1 MIAIVGTALNVFTI
15 TIGFVKHRKYLV
27 LALWSRS
34 LGGADE
40 SFLQYL
46 HSADTDNLNNVLVSC
61 LEQPSLPAGLCGV
74 RRAGRV
80 AGVSWDVG
88 ACHCWQI

>member
-46 HSADTDNLNNVLVSC
+46 HSADSDNLKNVLVSC
-61 LEQPSLPAGLCGV
+61 LVSPSPALK
-74 RRAGRV
+74 RALL
-80 AGVSWDVG
+80 
-88 ACHCWQI
+88 